1 MTGPVE
7 GLEYHI
13 AKNRLET
20 LVNGIFA
27 IAMTLLV
34 LGINPP
40 KLDASLAQS
49 VLPGMIENLI
59 PQVFFFIFAF
69 LVLALFWLGHHRQ
82 FHFDIASTRPFCGST
97 S

>member
-27 IAMTLLV
+27 IAMTLDR
-34 LGINPP
+34 
-40 KLDASLAQS
+40 KS
-49 VLPGMIENLI
+49 V
-59 PQVFFFIFAF
+59 V
-69 LVLALFWLGHHRQ
+69 
-82 FHFDIASTRPFCGST
+82 
-97 S
+97 